1 MNARF
6 SANVVDQLLLVLFL
20 LHLLGNGGQ
29 QVLQQFFILDVMRT
43 SQYPQQLHPSY
54 LQGLLGWNRRSP
66 LRLTQ
71 EKRTLRETA
80 SFETGAEPSVVGVAG
95 DCDTGISVS
104 PTRESD
110 AENEV
115 PMLE

>member
-1 MNARF
+1 M
-6 SANVVDQLLLVLFL
+6 
-20 LHLLGNGGQ
+20 
-29 QVLQQFFILDVMRT
+29 QQFFILDVIRT
-43 SQYPQQLHPSY
+43 LQHPQQLHPSY

-95 DCDTGISVS
+95 GCDTGISVS
-104 PTRESD
+104 PTRETD